1 MEIRAAYPSGR
12 AALFVFPAPRSHMNG
27 IELDDRIY
35 LELTMSKA
43 IETDE
48 HGNWIIEAEASNENL
63 DFDGQVVLQRALS
76 GSKDYFLA
84 NGVISYDH
92 RHLRADPE
100 DPNWS
105 PEKYIIGE
113 PIDVTTDGDRT
124 FVKAKLY
131 KSNEIAREV
140 VKKLRDGS
148 TRMKTS
154 VGGKRPEII
163 SSFDSRVGR
172 AVEKVVRVLWDELAI
187 TFKPVNQTLEPVA
200 LSSAAFVKS
209 LQAGFGT
216 DSSAMTGGR
225 AMIPSDMN
233 GGRHKPHVHAV
244 VMAMTYG
251 DVTDEDAAEQFL
263 KNRGCTPEEAKTIL
277 RDILQRK
284 DTIKEAVLMRDP
296 ELEKAFDESI
306 ATLEKS
312 MKRTKKEAPAADEDE
327 ESIAEKGYTDFP
339 PDEALEADEGEDENE
354 GDKEGDEAPPQKNKK
369 KGMQKSIYDEMRETS
384 PDFLDVTP
392 FLDNLTK
399 SISKRLSAMER
410 QVSEM
415 VSFQKS
421 MGGAL
426 VSTGKLVKSLADS
439 PAPRQAVVSKQERSF
454 TGSDGK
460 PATISRQEIIQ
471 KSMEAVRS
479 GKMSAQ
485 EAAIIEERLNK
496 GVPLSDGTLRLIKSM

>member
-1 MEIRAAYPSGR
+1 
-12 AALFVFPAPRSHMNG
+12 MNG
-27 IELDDRIY
+27 IGLDDRIY
-35 LELTMSKA
+35 LELTLSKA

-76 GSKDYFLA
+76 GSKDYFLS

-113 PIDVTTDGDRT
+113 PIDVTTRGDST
-124 FVKAKLY
+124 FVTAKLY
-131 KSNEIAREV
+131 KSNAVAREV
-140 VKKLRDGS
+140 IKKLQDGS

-154 VGGKRPEII
+154 VGGKRPEIV
-163 SSFDSRVGR
+163 STFDSGLGR

-209 LQAGFGT
+209 LEAGFAT

-225 AMIPSDMN
+225 AMIPSDLG
-233 GGRHKPHVHAV
+233 GGRGRKADVYAV
-244 VMAMTYG
+244 VMALAYG
-251 DVTDEDAAEQFL
+251 DVSNDEEAEQLL
-263 KNRGCTPEEAKTIL
+263 KNRGCSPEEAKTIL
-277 RDILQRK
+277 RDLISKK
-284 DTIKEAVLMRDP
+284 DRIKEEVSMTDP
-296 ELEKAFDESI
+296 NLTKAFDESI
-306 ATLEKS
+306 ETLEKS
-312 MKRTKKEAPAADEDE
+312 MKKPKKAATEPDGDE
-327 ESIAEKGYTDFP
+327 EGFPEFP
-339 PDEALEADEGEDENE
+339 PEEAQEAEADEGEDPDEE
-354 GDKEGDEAPPQKNKK
+354 GDVPPPKPPKK
-369 KGMQKSIYDEMRETS
+369 KGMQKSVYEEMRES
-384 PDFLDVTP
+384 SSDFLDVTP

-415 VSFQKS
+415 VTFQKS

-426 VSTGKLVKSLADS
+426 VNTGKLVKSMADG
-439 PAPRQAVVSKQERSF
+439 PMPRQAVVNKQDRAF

-460 PATISRQEIIQ
+460 PATMTRQEIIQ
-471 KSMEAVRS
+471 KSQQAVRE
-479 GKMSAQ
+479 GKMSLQ
-485 EAAIIEERLNK
+485 DAAIIEERLNK
-496 GVPLSDGTLRLIKSM
+496 GIALNDGTLRLIKSI